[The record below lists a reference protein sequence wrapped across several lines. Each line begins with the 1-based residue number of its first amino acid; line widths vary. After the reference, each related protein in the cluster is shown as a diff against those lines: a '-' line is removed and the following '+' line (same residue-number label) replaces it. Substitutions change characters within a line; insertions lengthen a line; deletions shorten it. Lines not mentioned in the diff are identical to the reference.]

1 MAWFRRSKTETQTAG
16 DAGTAGSA
24 DFPLIRLQSVSKVFK
39 GDADEETRALSDLTV
54 DIGRGEYVTV
64 SGPSGCG
71 KSTFLAIL
79 ALLDSPTSGRY
90 WLSGRA
96 TGELSPSERAR
107 TRNVDVGLI
116 FQSFNLIGDMS
127 IYENVEYP
135 LTVRGASASDRRQR
149 VEAALDRV
157 GLTARAKQRPGALSG
172 GHQQLVAI
180 ARAFAGRPPILL
192 ADEPTGNLD
201 SKSGA
206 AVMKMLD
213 ELHADGATVC
223 LATHNPDY
231 IARAER
237 HIYLFDGRMVDAPVV
252 ALSRGASPLG
262 LLDTLSRAPLRGALP
277 ASHSYARPRRS
288 ATRERPLELRR
299 HPSSLGAGDGVAK
312 RRAAWRRCR

>member
-1 MAWFRRSKTETQTAG
+1 MTQ
-16 DAGTAGSA
+16 
-24 DFPLIRLQSVSKVFK
+24 
-39 GDADEETRALSDLTV
+39 
-54 DIGRGEYVTV
+54 
-64 SGPSGCG
+64 
-71 KSTFLAIL
+71 FLAIL

-90 WLSGRA
+90 WLNGRA

-149 VEAALDRV
+149 VEAALERV

-237 HIYLFDGRMVDAPVV
+237 HLYLFDGRIVDTPT
-252 ALSRGASPLG
+252 G
-262 LLDTLSRAPLRGALP
+262 
-277 ASHSYARPRRS
+277 
-288 ATRERPLELRR
+288 
-299 HPSSLGAGDGVAK
+299 
-312 RRAAWRRCR
+312 

>member
-1 MAWFRRSKTETQTAG
+1 M
-16 DAGTAGSA
+16 
-24 DFPLIRLQSVSKVFK
+24 
-39 GDADEETRALSDLTV
+39 TV

-90 WLSGRA
+90 WLNGRA

-149 VEAALDRV
+149 VEAALERV

-223 LATHNPDY
+223 LRRTTPTTSPAPSGTSTCSTAGSSTRRWVADPPSGLSNSRPATSFQD
-231 IARAER
+231 
-237 HIYLFDGRMVDAPVV
+237 F
-252 ALSRGASPLG
+252 
-262 LLDTLSRAPLRGALP
+262 RAPTSDLTSVRLPTSDLRP
-277 ASHSYARPRRS
+277 
-288 ATRERPLELRR
+288 PLDL
-299 HPSSLGAGDGVAK
+299 
-312 RRAAWRRCR
+312 